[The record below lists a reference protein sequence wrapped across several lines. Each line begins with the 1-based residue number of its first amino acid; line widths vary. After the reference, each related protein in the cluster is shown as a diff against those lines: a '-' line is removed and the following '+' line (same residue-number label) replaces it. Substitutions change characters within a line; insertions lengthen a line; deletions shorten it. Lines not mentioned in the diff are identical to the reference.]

1 MKKKNILILSL
12 VALFVTFQ
20 LLSCSEHEDNIYSH
34 IDIGSV
40 LLSDNRIVS
49 INGYDATKMQAI
61 GSVMGTRSDT
71 VWVVSNEELGQ
82 YAYLDTLT
90 TVQNVSSDQTAL
102 CGSENTAALLQSD
115 RKAYA
120 ALAVSSFSSPV
131 SGWALPSIG
140 ELRML
145 SASLGT
151 VGRSMEVIGGDPFLR
166 CQYLSSTQD
175 GSNSQTE
182 ALFASCIT
190 LQSGFVTSISKLKKA
205 EVRPILRIK
214 AK

>member
-61 GSVMGTRSDT
+61 GIVMGTRSDT
-71 VWVVSNEELGQ
+71 VWVVSNKELGQ

-102 CGSENTAALLQSD
+102 CGSENTV
-115 RKAYA
+115 KA
-120 ALAVSSFSSPV
+120 P
-131 SGWALPSIG
+131 
-140 ELRML
+140 
-145 SASLGT
+145 T
-151 VGRSMEVIGGDPFLR
+151 V
-166 CQYLSSTQD
+166 
-175 GSNSQTE
+175 
-182 ALFASCIT
+182 
-190 LQSGFVTSISKLKKA
+190 
-205 EVRPILRIK
+205 
-214 AK
+214 